1 MNEDWFFLEAKG
13 TEAGTTLYVAVQRQS
28 DEVNFSVEND
38 YRGDTVSGTGALT
51 SISLTRQEA
60 QRLVD
65 ELGKELARVT
75 DNIT

>member
-1 MNEDWFFLEAKG
+1 MKEDWFFLEANG
-13 TEAGTTLYVAVQRQS
+13 TEAGTTLYVTVQRQS

-38 YRGDTVSGTGALT
+38 HRGDTVRGTGALT